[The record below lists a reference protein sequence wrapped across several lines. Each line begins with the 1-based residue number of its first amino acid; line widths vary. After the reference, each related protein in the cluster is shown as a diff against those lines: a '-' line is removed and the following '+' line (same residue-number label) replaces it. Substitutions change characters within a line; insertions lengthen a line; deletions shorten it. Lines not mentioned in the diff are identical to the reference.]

1 MEDFAEHDFCEVFR
15 RFRGCGLQDACRM
28 AEGLEELL
36 ALVAI
41 VARQLLRQ
49 GRRLALHLVTG
60 GEVPPGT
67 PGV

>member
-1 MEDFAEHDFCEVFR
+1 MAVGQKSR
-15 RFRGCGLQDACRM
+15 RVEGLYRKPEE
-28 AEGLEELL
+28 AEGRTCALGLPLL
-36 ALVAI
+36 LMDPAI
-41 VARQLLRQ
+41 MARRLLRQ